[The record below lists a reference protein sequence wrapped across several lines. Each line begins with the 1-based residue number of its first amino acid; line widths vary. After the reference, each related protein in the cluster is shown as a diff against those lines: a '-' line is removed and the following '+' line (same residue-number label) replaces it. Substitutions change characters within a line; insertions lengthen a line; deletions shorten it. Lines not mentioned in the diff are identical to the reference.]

1 MTMTKPSARKLATQ
15 AEWTLVE
22 ASFGP
27 ALKQITE
34 GRLKQKIVRARKLQD
49 KYRDLSRRQR
59 GEARG
64 KRRAK
69 STRPAA
75 GNANTVL
82 KQEMFA
88 EALQR
93 FEEQLQRLHD
103 KAASQAAR
111 AEKTKAKKSSTKKA
125 VTKKSAAKT
134 SAVKTSA
141 VKTSAKRAPSASMSN
156 KLARTGVTK
165 KQAHVGARGRRTQAR
180 RDSR

>member
-49 KYRDLSRRQR
+49 KYRDLSRQQR

-64 KRRAK
+64 KRNAK

-111 AEKTKAKKSSTKKA
+111 AEKTKAKKSSTKSA
-125 VTKKSAAKT
+125 VAKK

-141 VKTSAKRAPSASMSN
+141 VKKSAKRAPGASMSN
-156 KLARTGVTK
+156 KLVRTGVTK